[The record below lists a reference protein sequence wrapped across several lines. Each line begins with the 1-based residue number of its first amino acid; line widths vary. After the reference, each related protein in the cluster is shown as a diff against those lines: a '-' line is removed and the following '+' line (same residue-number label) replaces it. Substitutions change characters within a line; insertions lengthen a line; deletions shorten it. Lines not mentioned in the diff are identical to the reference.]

1 MHVAGESIMN
11 DGSASVFYA
20 IFGLRFLYEMGIPG
34 VGEHVGW
41 EKGFEIFFRLSLGG
55 ACIGIIFGF
64 GALIITYNLNRRLS
78 GEDSLYQAV
87 ATISIAYLSFF
98 TAEIL
103 AHCSG
108 FLAVVFC
115 GVTVKAF
122 GETLYNDTPMSVS
135 FWHITEKLLNTLVFA
150 LGGCVWGNIISGPG
164 GSGLFRAKDW
174 VR

>member
-1 MHVAGESIMN
+1 M
-11 DGSASVFYA
+11 
-20 IFGLRFLYEMGIPG
+20 
-34 VGEHVGW
+34 
-41 EKGFEIFFRLSLGG
+41 
-55 ACIGIIFGF
+55 
-64 GALIITYNLNRRLS
+64 TYNLNRRLS

-150 LGGCVWGNIISGPG
+150 LGGCVWGNIISGSG

-174 VR
+174 VREFQKFPSSASLEIPYEYPLFSPLP